1 MTLIQLEYILAVDK
15 YRHFVTAAEKCFVT
29 QPTLSM
35 QIKKLEEELEIL
47 IFDRSKHPVEPTE
60 IGKQIIGFAR
70 EILNGPKKIVEL
82 VEETKQN
89 ITGTVRIGVIPT
101 IAPYLLPL
109 FLARFIRHHPHL
121 TVEIHEKLTHEIVAA
136 LKVGAL
142 DIGLIATPL
151 REDGVKEYPLYY
163 EPFVA
168 YVSKSSKLDK
178 YDELSP
184 EQLTLDQMW
193 LLNDGHC
200 FRNHTLQLCGTEKGA
215 KRRFPLEYK
224 TGSLESIITIID
236 QNYGYTL
243 LPYLGILQ
251 MNEERK
257 QRVRKLTGPVP
268 TREISIVT
276 HKGYLKLKLIEAIKK
291 EILENIPPALKEQTG
306 TIVEW
311 K

>member
-35 QIKKLEEELEIL
+35 QIKKLEEELDVL

-60 IGKQIIGFAR
+60 IGKKIVSYAR
-70 EILNGPKKIVEL
+70 EILSGPKKINEL
-82 VEETKQN
+82 VEETKLN
-89 ITGTVRIGVIPT
+89 ITGTVRMAVIPT

-109 FLARFIRHHPHL
+109 FLARFIRLHPHL
-121 TVEIHEKLTHEIVAA
+121 TVEIEELLTHQITKG
-136 LKVGAL
+136 LKMGNI
-142 DIGLIATPL
+142 DIGIIATPAK
-151 REDGVKEYPLYY
+151 EDGIKEYPLYY

-168 YVSKSSKLDK
+168 YVSKSSKLNK
-178 YDELSP
+178 YKELHP
-184 EQLTLDQMW
+184 RDLTPDQMW

-200 FRNHTLQLCGTEKGA
+200 FRNHTLSVCGTAKGEK
-215 KRRFPLEYK
+215 KRFPLEYK

-243 LPYLGILQ
+243 LPYLATQ
-251 MNEERK
+251 NMSDERK
-257 QRVRKLTGPVP
+257 LRVRNLIEPLP

-276 HKGYLKLKLIEAIKK
+276 HKGYLKQKLINALKD
-291 EILENIPPALKEQTG
+291 EILSNIPNSLKTNKG
-306 TIVEW
+306 TVVDW